1 MNDENVKENEQ
12 IEIEVELYEYCAS
25 TKKRCLN
32 DCIEPWRGTPV
43 LSDVN

>member
-12 IEIEVELYEYCAS
+12 KEIEVELYEYCAS
-25 TKKRCLN
+25 RCLN